1 MDFDI
6 LAAKLGCFEWG
17 VRAQNFFKKS
27 FCIFASPQINNMRKK
42 AILFLILCFGFSAVQ
57 AKQNLVKRT
66 DSVVKTI
73 FTTYYA
79 KKFEGRK
86 TTSGERYRG
95 AKFTAAHLTLPF
107 GTMVTVRNLVSGKV
121 VTVKVNDR
129 GPHSKKFSLDLSQS
143 AAKALGIYRLGYAK
157 VEITYI
163 LSK

>member
-1 MDFDI
+1 MRIKFT
-6 LAAKLGCFEWG
+6 LLLLFCLGFTCAY
-17 VRAQNFFKKS
+17 AQEN
-27 FCIFASPQINNMRKK
+27 
-42 AILFLILCFGFSAVQ
+42 L
-57 AKQNLVKRT
+57 AKQPDT
-66 DSVVKTI
+66 VVKTI

-86 TTSGERYRG
+86 TSSGERYRA

-107 GTMVTVRNLVSGKV
+107 GTLITVRNLVSGKK

-157 VEITYI
+157 VEISYARP
-163 LSK
+163 K